1 MIVRGGSVKLT
12 AEQRK
17 LIDEL
22 LVPIKTEAFRTDP
35 ISQRECVAAFNA
47 AYEAKK
53 LPSPEYIFC
62 TSPFDA
68 LQKVESLADIGSF
81 KKILG
86 AEAQLH
92 VLDCDQP
99 YLDPLYEPIN
109 NRVDKA
115 LRVLLDL
122 HNVVDTGLE
131 KNNNKGKFDSMMF
144 YGYESYWKNAENYGS
159 AMAYDALGMIQIPR
173 DYILSQAALAT
184 CGMAFSFERYCF
196 ISERA
201 EKFHH
206 PKLSKEDPRDR
217 IVINWR
223 DGFVAES
230 ELWY

>member
-1 MIVRGGSVKLT
+1 MRLT

-22 LVPIKTEAFRTDP
+22 LAPIKIGALRTDP
-35 ISQRECVAAFNA
+35 IKQVECAAAFSA
-47 AYEAKK
+47 AYAAKK

-62 TSPFDA
+62 TSPLDA
-68 LQKVESLADIGSF
+68 LQKVEGLADVRSF
-81 KKILG
+81 KKNLG
-86 AEAQLH
+86 DEAQLH

-122 HNVVDTGLE
+122 HNVVDAGLE
-131 KNNNKGKFDSMMF
+131 KNNKKGRFDTMMF
-144 YGYESYWKNAENYGS
+144 YGYESIWKNAENYGS
-159 AMAYDALGMIQIPR
+159 AMAYAALGMIQVPQ
-173 DYILSQAALAT
+173 DYILSQVALAT

-196 ISERA
+196 ISERP

-206 PKLSKEDPRDR
+206 PQLSKEGPRDR
-217 IVINWR
+217 IIINWR